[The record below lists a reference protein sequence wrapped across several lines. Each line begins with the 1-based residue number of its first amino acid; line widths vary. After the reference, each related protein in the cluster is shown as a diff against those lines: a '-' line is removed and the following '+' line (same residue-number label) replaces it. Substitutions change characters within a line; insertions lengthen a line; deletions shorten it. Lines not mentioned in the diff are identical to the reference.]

1 MADPDR
7 KLTILY
13 FAWLRERVG
22 KAEEALALPPGVA
35 TVAELVEH
43 LAALGPG
50 YAAAFAN
57 RRSVRCAVNQEFA
70 PASAAVH
77 PGDEVAFFPPVTGG

>member
-1 MADPDR
+1 MADTGQP
-7 KLTILY
+7 LTLLY

-22 KAEEALALPPGVA
+22 KPAEELSLPAGVA
-35 TVAELVEH
+35 TVADLVEH
-43 LAALGPG
+43 LAARGPG

-70 PASAAVH
+70 QPSAALH